1 MTTRR
6 LHTLNETEN
15 SLSRE
20 RVTSGRT
27 NSYDGSGFRRMGK
40 RDDGGEGW
48 LSVCRWH
55 WQFGILASSF
65 PPSCYIL
72 AVSHKV
78 RPSQNT
84 VSPSP
89 KVCKVTYYMGFKAEN
104 FHRNSQ
110 QCRRRC
116 LRSRISRCI
125 VNRRIRSDQLANSSS
140 ICMCIAFHLG
150 RSIGSCLA
158 MTAV

>member
-1 MTTRR
+1 MMAAAFEEWERETT
-6 LHTLNETEN
+6 E
-15 SLSRE
+15 E
-20 RVTSGRT
+20 RVGC
-27 NSYDGSGFRRMGK
+27 
-40 RDDGGEGW
+40 
-48 LSVCRWH
+48 LSVD
-55 WQFGILASSF
+55 GIGNLASSF
-65 PPSCYIL
+65 PRFLFPAIF

-89 KVCKVTYYMGFKAEN
+89 KVCKVTYYMGPKAEN

-116 LRSRISRCI
+116 RRSRISRCI